1 MSKDATSFMTTA
13 MVTVF
18 AIIGGYVVGTKV
30 WIVMD
35 RVDALTTRV
44 KFWK

>member
-1 MSKDATSFMTTA
+1 MSKDAASFMQTA
-13 MVTVF
+13 LFTVF

-35 RVDALTTRV
+35 RIDALTTRV